1 MAERIPKVEV
11 VVISDSFQGALT
23 DLVTEVGGRLVVRP
37 SGGGAPAEPPAA
49 LIFSRALPLNL

>member
-1 MAERIPKVEV
+1 MAERIPKVEA

-37 SGGGAPAEPPAA
+37 SGG
-49 LIFSRALPLNL
+49 

>member
-1 MAERIPKVEV
+1 MAERIPRVEA

-49 LIFSRALPLNL
+49 L